1 MAEIKCPHCGQV
13 FTVDESGYQSI
24 ASQVRDKEFNKE
36 VDAKINSIK
45 KELEANANVEINK
58 LQNEV
63 ESLKK
68 DNQVQIEKA
77 LSDYKAKNAELEA
90 KISGEKD
97 RIALEVAKSKEKEK
111 ELLVEKDKKI
121 AELENTI
128 TLKEKDL
135 ELTEKNLK
143 ESYEERLKEKED
155 LINYYK
161 DLKAKLNNKMI
172 GETLEQH
179 CSIEFNKLRATAFKN
194 AQFDKDNDARTGSK
208 GDFIFRDFDNDG
220 VEIVSIMFEMK
231 NEMDTTSTKHKNEDF
246 FKELD
251 KDRKEKNCEYAI
263 LVSMLEQD
271 NELYNQGIVDVSYKY
286 EKMYVIRPQFFIPI
300 ITMLRDANTRALD
313 YKKEVQAIKNS
324 NLDIEHFEENLE
336 EFKNAFGR
344 NYELAKKKFD
354 SAIEEID
361 KTIDHLKKVKDA
373 LQSSSNNLRLA
384 NDKANDLSIKKLT
397 KDAPSL
403 QKKFEEIKQGE

>member
-36 VDAKINSIK
+36 VDSKINSIK
-45 KELEANANVEINK
+45 KELETNANVEINK

-68 DNQVQIEKA
+68 DNRVQIEKA

-344 NYELAKKKFD
+344 NYDLAKKKFD
-354 SAIEEID
+354 NAIEEID

-403 QKKFEEIKQGE
+403 QKKFEELKQGE

>member
-45 KELEANANVEINK
+45 KELETNANVEINK
-58 LQNEV
+58 LQNEL

-90 KISGEKD
+90 KINGEKD

-111 ELLVEKDKKI
+111 ELIVEKDKKI

-161 DLKAKLNNKMI
+161 DLKAK
-172 GETLEQH
+172 
-179 CSIEFNKLRATAFKN
+179 
-194 AQFDKDNDARTGSK
+194 
-208 GDFIFRDFDNDG
+208 
-220 VEIVSIMFEMK
+220 
-231 NEMDTTSTKHKNEDF
+231 
-246 FKELD
+246 
-251 KDRKEKNCEYAI
+251 
-263 LVSMLEQD
+263 
-271 NELYNQGIVDVSYKY
+271 
-286 EKMYVIRPQFFIPI
+286 
-300 ITMLRDANTRALD
+300 
-313 YKKEVQAIKNS
+313 
-324 NLDIEHFEENLE
+324 
-336 EFKNAFGR
+336 
-344 NYELAKKKFD
+344 
-354 SAIEEID
+354 
-361 KTIDHLKKVKDA
+361 
-373 LQSSSNNLRLA
+373 
-384 NDKANDLSIKKLT
+384 
-397 KDAPSL
+397 
-403 QKKFEEIKQGE
+403 

>member
-1 MAEIKCPHCGQV
+1 MAEIKCPKCGEV
-13 FTVDESGYQSI
+13 FTVDESGYQAI

-36 VDAKINSIK
+36 VEAKINSLK
-45 KELEANANVEINK
+45 KEIESNANVEINR

-63 ESLKK
+63 ENLKK
-68 DNQVQIEKA
+68 DNQVQIERA
-77 LSDYKAKNAELEA
+77 LSDYKTKNAELQA
-90 KISGEKD
+90 KINGEKD

-111 ELLVEKDKKI
+111 ELIVEKDKKI

-128 TLKEKDL
+128 SLKEKDL

-143 ESYEERLKEKED
+143 ETYEERLKEKED

-172 GETLEQH
+172 GESLEQH
-179 CSIEFNKLRATAFKN
+179 CSIEFNKLRATAFPN
-194 AQFDKDNDARTGSK
+194 AYFEKDNDAKTGSK

-231 NEMDTTSTKHKNEDF
+231 NEMDTTATKHKNEDF

-336 EFKNAFGR
+336 EFKAAFGR

-403 QKKFEEIKQGE
+403 QQKFEDLKQGE

>member
-58 LQNEV
+58 LQNEL

-77 LSDYKAKNAELEA
+77 LSEYKAKNAELEA

-111 ELLVEKDKKI
+111 ELIVEKDKKI

-208 GDFIFRDFDNDG
+208 GDFIFRDFDKDG

-324 NLDIEHFEENLE
+324 NLDIEHFKENLE

-403 QKKFEEIKQGE
+403 QKKFEELKQGE

>member
-45 KELEANANVEINK
+45 KELETNANVEINK

-77 LSDYKAKNAELEA
+77 LSEYKAKNAELEA

-161 DLKAKLNNKMI
+161 DLKAKLNNKMV

-397 KDAPSL
+397 KDASL
-403 QKKFEEIKQGE
+403 TFFK

>member
-1 MAEIKCPHCGQV
+1 MVSIKCPKCGEV
-13 FTVDESGYQSI
+13 FTVDESGYQAI

-36 VDAKINSIK
+36 
-45 KELEANANVEINK
+45 LEARVLSKQKEIELDAFEK
-58 LQNEV
+58 VKALEKQL
-63 ESLKK
+63 SDLKK
-68 DNQVQIEKA
+68 DNEIQLEKS
-77 LSDYKAKNAELEA
+77 LSEYKTKNAELQA
-90 KISGEKD
+90 KINGEKD

-111 ELLVEKDKKI
+111 ELIVEKEKKI

-128 TLKEKDL
+128 SLKEKDL

-179 CSIEFNKLRATAFKN
+179 CSIEFNKLRATAFPN
-194 AQFDKDNDARTGSK
+194 AYFEKDNDAKTGSK

-271 NELYNQGIVDVSYKY
+271 NDLYNQGIVDVSYKY

-336 EFKNAFGR
+336 EFKTAFGR

-354 SAIEEID
+354 NAIEEID
-361 KTIDHLKKVKDA
+361 KTIDHLKKVKEA

-403 QKKFEEIKQGE
+403 KQKFEDLKQGE